1 MKALNTMILSMMLA
15 ASEAI
20 AANGPYF
27 LEATMTPA
35 DGIVKRGE
43 SVALAYKL
51 QKDGQP
57 AVGEKLRITL
67 KWEGQVVKQET
78 VETTA
83 DTAKIEYASDKPG
96 WLYMAFEVLDA
107 NGKQVPN
114 PGSQIRQG
122 PKKNLLYEI
131 GAMFEP
137 EGIIAKPSCP
147 KDFEAFWA
155 TERKRLQDLPMD
167 AKLTP
172 LPNAPNADK
181 VDSFAFSI
189 NCLGR
194 LPVTGYLSIPKGAA
208 PKSSPILADYLSMV
222 TTDASPNV
230 PAQAALQ
237 YHAIAIYVS
246 WHGFETGHEPAWY
259 ATQRNL
265 FYKNGGL
272 DTIAT
277 NTDWVFHDMYLRV
290 LRALDYMKSRPEWN
304 GKDLIIRGGSL
315 GGIQAIVAAALEPA
329 ASLVLIN
336 VPTACEFNAAEAGR
350 LSPWVLS
357 GRDPKIMEKKNV
369 AQALAYH
376 DAVNFAPMFHCPTF
390 VCTGFVD
397 EVCFPSSVYAFYN
410 ALPSNIKKVM
420 TTNPATGHYG
430 TTANTAGNAYLRD
443 HGQMTSFPN

>member
-1 MKALNTMILSMMLA
+1 MKTLNTMLLSMMLA
-15 ASEAI
+15 ATEAI

-35 DGIVKRGE
+35 DGFAKCGE
-43 SVALAYKL
+43 PVTLTYKL
-51 QKDGQP
+51 LKNGKP
-57 AVGEKLRITL
+57 AIGEKLRYAL
-67 KWEGQVVKQET
+67 KWEGAVVKVET
-78 VETTA
+78 VEMTGEA
-83 DTAKIEYASDKPG
+83 AKIEYTSDKPG
-96 WLYMAFEVLDA
+96 WLYIAFQVLDE
-107 NGKQVPN
+107 NGKQVKQ
-114 PGSQIRQG
+114 PGSQVRQG
-122 PKKNLLYEI
+122 PKKDLLFEI

-137 EGIIAKPSCP
+137 EHIIAKPSRP
-147 KDFEAFWA
+147 ADFEAFWA
-155 TERKRLQDLPMD
+155 TERKRLQELPMD
-167 AKLTP
+167 VKLKP

-194 LPVTGYLSIPKGAA
+194 LPVTGYLSIPKQAA
-208 PKSSPILADYLSMV
+208 PKSAPILADYLSMV

-237 YHAIAIYVS
+237 YHAIAIYVT
-246 WHGFETGHEPAWY
+246 WHGLETGHEPAWY
-259 ATQRNL
+259 ATQRNI

-277 NTDWVFHDMYLRV
+277 NTDWVFHEMYLRV

-336 VPTACEFNAAEAGR
+336 VPTGCEFNAAEAGR
-350 LSPWVLS
+350 LSPWVLA
-357 GRDPKIMEKKNV
+357 GRDPKILEKKAV

-410 ALPSNIKKVM
+410 ALPPNIKKGM
-420 TTNPATGHYG
+420 STSPSTGHYG
-430 TTANTAGNAYLRD
+430 TTVNTAGNAYLRD

>member
-43 SVALAYKL
+43 SVALTYKL

-83 DTAKIEYASDKPG
+83 ETAKIEYASDKPG

-167 AKLTP
+167 VKRRCRTP
-172 LPNAPNADK
+172 RTPTR
-181 VDSFAFSI
+181 SI
-189 NCLGR
+189 HS
-194 LPVTGYLSIPKGAA
+194 PSPSTASAA
-208 PKSSPILADYLSMV
+208 CPS
-222 TTDASPNV
+222 
-230 PAQAALQ
+230 
-237 YHAIAIYVS
+237 
-246 WHGFETGHEPAWY
+246 
-259 ATQRNL
+259 R
-265 FYKNGGL
+265 
-272 DTIAT
+272 DT
-277 NTDWVFHDMYLRV
+277 
-290 LRALDYMKSRPEWN
+290 
-304 GKDLIIRGGSL
+304 
-315 GGIQAIVAAALEPA
+315 
-329 ASLVLIN
+329 
-336 VPTACEFNAAEAGR
+336 
-350 LSPWVLS
+350 
-357 GRDPKIMEKKNV
+357 
-369 AQALAYH
+369 
-376 DAVNFAPMFHCPTF
+376 
-390 VCTGFVD
+390 
-397 EVCFPSSVYAFYN
+397 FPSRRAPRRKARRS
-410 ALPSNIKKVM
+410 LPII
-420 TTNPATGHYG
+420 
-430 TTANTAGNAYLRD
+430 
-443 HGQMTSFPN
+443 